1 MSTDETYLEGFIE
14 GLSTLPQELRRQLEL
29 IRSLD
34 TSAVASLAELRRL
47 QQEYIYQVEQK
58 MSEVEVVQSADGTV
72 LGLREDPSLEPMF
85 PSTEELFDFVN
96 DPDKY
101 KRIKA
106 LQRECLQKAEEKVA
120 VARQSLELIDA
131 KVQRLDHDL
140 SAMETLLQVRPRLV
154 PYCFAYINVFFL
166 FYITP
171 SHRLHVSCKATGE
184 FQSGVVAKPNDMA
197 ACQVTPGSEWILAKV
212 LHHDVATGMYK
223 LADEDVES
231 NKGVYRR
238 WFVFKGTSLNIS
250 PALYYYFTIAVF
262 HLPEQQVQI
271 LQPVERLR
279 AGDTVHAVYPDTTS
293 FYKVLRSVRCIAT
306 RISVLATFSFFAR
319 LISTRI
325 FIFNLPGYGGASATQ
340 ASGRWSLC
348 HAQLSRRCRRVW
360 NYT

>member
-96 DPDKY
+96 DPEKY

-140 SAMETLLQVRPRLV
+140 SAMETLLQVRPRL
-154 PYCFAYINVFFL
+154 PYCFVYINVFFIL
-166 FYITP
+166 
-171 SHRLHVSCKATGE
+171 HRLTDCMCH
-184 FQSGVVAKPNDMA
+184 
-197 ACQVTPGSEWILAKV
+197 IL
-212 LHHDVATGMYK
+212 
-223 LADEDVES
+223 
-231 NKGVYRR
+231 
-238 WFVFKGTSLNIS
+238 
-250 PALYYYFTIAVF
+250 
-262 HLPEQQVQI
+262 
-271 LQPVERLR
+271 
-279 AGDTVHAVYPDTTS
+279 GD
-293 FYKVLRSVRCIAT
+293 R
-306 RISVLATFSFFAR
+306 RISVGRGGKTKRYGSLSSHSGLRVDSGQSLA
-319 LISTRI
+319 
-325 FIFNLPGYGGASATQ
+325 P
-340 ASGRWSLC
+340 
-348 HAQLSRRCRRVW
+348 
-360 NYT
+360 

>member
-154 PYCFAYINVFFL
+154 PYCFVYINVFF
-166 FYITP
+166 I
-171 SHRLHVSCKATGE
+171 LHYTVS
-184 FQSGVVAKPNDMA
+184 PI
-197 ACQVTPGSEWILAKV
+197 ACVI
-212 LHHDVATGMYK
+212 Y
-223 LADEDVES
+223 
-231 NKGVYRR
+231 
-238 WFVFKGTSLNIS
+238 
-250 PALYYYFTIAVF
+250 
-262 HLPEQQVQI
+262 
-271 LQPVERLR
+271 
-279 AGDTVHAVYPDTTS
+279 
-293 FYKVLRSVRCIAT
+293 
-306 RISVLATFSFFAR
+306 
-319 LISTRI
+319 
-325 FIFNLPGYGGASATQ
+325 
-340 ASGRWSLC
+340 
-348 HAQLSRRCRRVW
+348 
-360 NYT
+360 